1 MRLVLKKL
9 LLVLIPSLLCFLG
22 AEVVLLVF
30 HERFFGQSFYI
41 FDPDLGFRVR
51 PYATYG
57 NAQANEFG
65 FNDRDY
71 SHQRRP
77 DVYRILILSDSFNWM
92 GGPEGNY
99 TALLERMFEAEF
111 GPGRVEVI
119 AAGYPQTHTAEQLA
133 LLRKFGLRYNPDL
146 VVSGFYAGNDF
157 FDAHPQRKRIVLG
170 AATTDIYL
178 DRDFYTTFLGRPVVW
193 QSRLWLFLRKKW
205 IEHRYFGPAP
215 NRASPNQAAQNQA
228 SPNQTFPNRA
238 SRNRPSRNSAATHH
252 RPAPRPHQPPRADP
266 QLLTVSSAASS
277 PPSLPAPVSYPRP
290 LTVSNHSPGISLP
303 AEVYLEHV
311 ATRFTFAR
319 RDRPPIFDAFERHI
333 FDALLDMS
341 RLLAA
346 KHVDF
351 LVAVYPDEVQV
362 NPQLRRAI
370 IERTSGSAPDY
381 DWTRAQS
388 LLDDF
393 CARNSIVFLD
403 LLPTFAQ
410 SHAQGKTL
418 YIENN
423 PHWNDAGNQLAAA
436 LLFKA
441 LHDQA
446 ARHIEP

>member
-1 MRLVLKKL
+1 MSRGHCAARALCRTASQTTEKSRQTKSPMRLVLKKL
-9 LLVLIPSLLCFLG
+9 LLLLIPSLLCFLG

-30 HERFFGQSFYI
+30 HEQFFGQSFYI
-41 FDPDLGFRVR
+41 FDPNLGFRVR

-71 SHQRRP
+71 PHQRP
-77 DVYRILILSDSFNWM
+77 PEVYRILILSDSFNWM
-92 GGPEGNY
+92 GSPEGNY
-99 TALLERMFEAEF
+99 TALLEGLFEAEF

-119 AAGYPQTHTAEQLA
+119 AAGYSQTHTAEQLA

-146 VVSGFYAGNDF
+146 VVLGFYAGNDF

-193 QSRLWLFLRKKW
+193 QSRLWLFLRQKW
-205 IEHRYFGPAP
+205 IEYRYFGPTPNRAAPNQASPNGALLDQAFP
-215 NRASPNQAAQNQA
+215 NRASPN
-228 SPNQTFPNRA
+228 
-238 SRNRPSRNSAATHH
+238 RPSLNGVATHR
-252 RPAPRPHQPPRADP
+252 RPAPRPQQPNSYPQPR
-266 QLLTVSSAASS
+266 TFSSAASS
-277 PPSLPAPVSYPRP
+277 PPSLPAPVFYPRP
-290 LTVSNHSPGISLP
+290 LTVPDHSSGISLP
-303 AEVYLEHV
+303 AEVYLENV
-311 ATRFTFAR
+311 AARFTFAR

-333 FDALLDMS
+333 FDALRAMS

-346 KHVDF
+346 KHIDF

-362 NPQLRRAI
+362 NPQLRRAM

-403 LLPTFAQ
+403 LLPAFAQ
-410 SHAQGKTL
+410 SHGDCP
-418 YIENN
+418 ESS
-423 PHWNDAGNQLAAA
+423 
-436 LLFKA
+436 
-441 LHDQA
+441 
-446 ARHIEP
+446 

>member
-1 MRLVLKKL
+1 MHLVLKKL

-30 HERFFGQSFYI
+30 HEQFFGQSFYI

-51 PYATYG
+51 PYAAYG

-71 SHQRRP
+71 PHQRQP
-77 DVYRILILSDSFNWM
+77 GVYRILILSDSFNWM

-99 TALLERMFEAEF
+99 TALLEGMFEAEF

-119 AAGYPQTHTAEQLA
+119 AAGYSQTHTAEQLA

-146 VVSGFYAGNDF
+146 VVLGFYAGNDF

-205 IEHRYFGPAP
+205 IEYRYFGPAP
-215 NRASPNQAAQNQA
+215 NRASPNRALLDQG
-228 SPNQTFPNRA
+228 FPNRA
-238 SRNRPSRNSAATHH
+238 SPNRPSLKGVATHR
-252 RPAPRPHQPPRADP
+252 RPAPRPQQP
-266 QLLTVSSAASS
+266 S
-277 PPSLPAPVSYPRP
+277 SYPQPR
-290 LTVSNHSPGISLP
+290 TVSNHSPGISLP
-303 AEVYLEHV
+303 REVYLEIV
-311 ATRFTFAR
+311 ATRFAFAR
-319 RDRPPIFDAFERHI
+319 HDRPSIFDAFERYI
-333 FDALLDMS
+333 FDALQDMS
-341 RLLAA
+341 RLLDEKKIDFIVAA
-346 KHVDF
+346 
-351 LVAVYPDEVQV
+351 YPDEVQV

-381 DWTRAQS
+381 DWTRAQT

-393 CARNSIVFLD
+393 CARNNIVFLD
-403 LLPTFAQ
+403 LLPAFRE
-410 SHAQGKTL
+410 SHTRGERL

-423 PHWNDAGNQLAAA
+423 THWNDAGNQLAAA

-446 ARHIEP
+446 ARHLGP

>member
-30 HERFFGQSFYI
+30 HEQFFGQSFYI

-65 FNDRDY
+65 FNDGDY
-71 SHQRRP
+71 PHQRQP
-77 DVYRILILSDSFNWM
+77 GVYRILILSDSFNWM

-99 TALLERMFEAEF
+99 TALLEGMFEAEF

-146 VVSGFYAGNDF
+146 VVLGFYAGNDF

-178 DRDFYTTFLGRPVVW
+178 DRDFYTTLLGRPVVW
-193 QSRLWLFLRKKW
+193 QSRLWVFLRKKW
-205 IEHRYFGPAP
+205 IEYRYFGPAP
-215 NRASPNQAAQNQA
+215 NQASRNRASPN
-228 SPNQTFPNRA
+228 
-238 SRNRPSRNSAATHH
+238 RPSLNGVATHR
-252 RPAPRPHQPPRADP
+252 RPAPRPQQPSAYPQPRT
-266 QLLTVSSAASS
+266 LSSAASS
-277 PPSLPAPVSYPRP
+277 PPSLPTPVSCAQPR
-290 LTVSNHSPGISLP
+290 TVSSDSPGISLP
-303 AEVYLEHV
+303 VEVYLENV

-319 RDRPPIFDAFERHI
+319 RDRPSIFDAFERHI

-341 RLLAA
+341 RLLTA
-346 KHVDF
+346 KHIDF
-351 LVAVYPDEVQV
+351 IVAAYPDEVQV
-362 NPQLRRAI
+362 NPQLRHAI
-370 IERTSGSAPDY
+370 IERTPAAASDY
-381 DWTRAQS
+381 DWTRAQT

-393 CARNSIVFLD
+393 CDRNNIPYLD
-403 LLPTFAQ
+403 LLPAFAQ
-410 SHAQGKTL
+410 SHAQGETL

-423 PHWNDAGNQLAAA
+423 PHWNDAGNELGAA
-436 LLFKA
+436 LLYKA

-446 ARHIEP
+446 ARHLQP